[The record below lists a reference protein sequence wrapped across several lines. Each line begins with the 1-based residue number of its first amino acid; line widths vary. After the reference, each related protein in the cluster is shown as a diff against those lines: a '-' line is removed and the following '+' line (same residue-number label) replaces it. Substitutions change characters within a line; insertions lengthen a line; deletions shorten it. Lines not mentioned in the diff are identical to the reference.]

1 MTRSSSHRLLIAVL
15 RLLAILSVV
24 VVLGGAMSLLAR
36 GQTLRPAVRVAY
48 VQQGNIWVLDGA
60 SGRRTR
66 LTRDGH
72 DAAPHWT
79 TDGKALLFQRQLRSR
94 IETLRWQPGK
104 GIRQLRDGLWSPD
117 ASAVALVRVE
127 SHAQSATTVW
137 VARHGLAVRI
147 TPIEPAFQWA
157 PLAWSPDSGR
167 LALSRFVIPPPTKP
181 GQEMPPTAASLWVT
195 VGAGVA
201 THLKRLPL
209 PPVSHGHPGWPDVVL
224 WSPEGRFLTVGVGP
238 DMPCGS
244 CRADGRSY
252 YAISIASGTVVP
264 LGTALG
270 TDEAISWASDDAY
283 VVLSIP
289 AGRETYANKHLVRMN
304 PITGTK
310 RTLSHDARWADI
322 EPAVSPGGSLIAFAR
337 GHASSTAN
345 TVSTLAL
352 IASRHL
358 FLMGAHAARPHRLMS
373 APGWTDQAPVW
384 SPDGQWLLFVRW
396 RRHEQGQA
404 AAAALWAVRAD
415 GSNAQRL
422 ARLDLP
428 EGFLNGFGYYGA
440 FGWRGLFAVA
450 P

>member
-1 MTRSSSHRLLIAVL
+1 MTRSSSHRFLIAVL
-15 RLLAILSVV
+15 RLLVILSVV
-24 VVLGGAMSLLAR
+24 VALGGVLSLRVR
-36 GQTLRPAVRVAY
+36 GQTERPAVRVAY
-48 VQQGNIWVLDGA
+48 VQQGNIWVLDA
-60 SGRRTR
+60 RGRRTR

-72 DAAPHWT
+72 DAAPRWT
-79 TDGKALLFQRQLRSR
+79 TGGQALLFHRQLRSR

-117 ASAVALVRVE
+117 ASAVAMVRVG

-137 VARHGLAVRI
+137 VARHGQAVRI
-147 TPIEPAFQWA
+147 TPLEPAFRWY
-157 PLAWSPDSGR
+157 PLAWSPNSRR
-167 LALSRFVIPPPTKP
+167 LALSRFAISPPTKP
-181 GQEMPPTAASLWVT
+181 GQEMPPTSASLWVT
-195 VGAGVA
+195 IGAGA
-201 THLKRLPL
+201 RTHLKRLPL
-209 PPVSHGHPGWPDVVL
+209 PPVSRGHPGWPDIVF
-224 WSPEGRFLTVGVGP
+224 WSPRGRFLTVGVGP
-238 DMPCGS
+238 NTPCGS
-244 CRADGRSY
+244 CRADGRPY
-252 YAISIASGTVVP
+252 YAISTASGTVVP

-270 TDEAISWASDDAY
+270 PDETISWAADDSY

-289 AGRETYANKHLVRMN
+289 AGRETYENKHLVRVD
-304 PITGTK
+304 PITGM
-310 RTLSHDARWADI
+310 RRSLSHDAHWADI

-337 GHASSTAN
+337 GHVLRTPD
-345 TVSTLAL
+345 VSTVAL

-358 FLMGAHAARPHRLMS
+358 FLMGAHAARPHRLMN

-384 SPDGQWLLFVRW
+384 SADGRWLLFVRW

-440 FGWRGLFAVA
+440 FGWQGLFAVA

>member
-1 MTRSSSHRLLIAVL
+1 MTRSSSHRFLTAAL

-24 VVLGGAMSLLAR
+24 VALGGAMSLRAR
-36 GQTLRPAVRVAY
+36 GQALRPAVRVAY
-48 VQQGNIWVLDGA
+48 VQQGNIWVLDDP

-72 DAAPHWT
+72 DSTPRWT

-94 IETLRWQPGK
+94 SETLRWRPGK

-117 ASAVALVRVE
+117 GSAVAMVRVGG
-127 SHAQSATTVW
+127 HAQSTTTVW
-137 VARHGLAVRI
+137 VARHGRAVRI
-147 TPIEPAFQWA
+147 TPLEPAFRWY
-157 PLAWSPDSGR
+157 PLAWSPNSRR
-167 LALSRFVIPPPTKP
+167 LALGRFAIPPPIKP
-181 GQEMPPTAASLWVT
+181 GQEMPPTLASLWVT
-195 VGAGVA
+195 VGAGNA

-209 PPVSHGHPGWPDVVL
+209 PPVSPDHPGWPDIAL
-224 WSPEGRFLTVGVGP
+224 WSPRGRFLTVGVGP
-238 DMPCGS
+238 DTPCGS
-244 CRADGRSY
+244 CRADGRPY
-252 YAISIASGTVVP
+252 YAISIARGTIVP
-264 LGTALG
+264 LGTALS
-270 TDEAISWASDDAY
+270 TDEAISWAADDSY
-283 VVLSIP
+283 IVLSSP
-289 AGRETYANKHLVRMN
+289 AGRETYANKHLVRVD

-322 EPAVSPGGSLIAFAR
+322 DPAISPGGSLIAFAR

-345 TVSTLAL
+345 TVSTVAL

-358 FLMGAHAARPHRLMS
+358 FLIGAHAVRPHRLMS

-396 RRHEQGQA
+396 RRHEQGHA
-404 AAAALWAVRAD
+404 AAAALWGVRAD